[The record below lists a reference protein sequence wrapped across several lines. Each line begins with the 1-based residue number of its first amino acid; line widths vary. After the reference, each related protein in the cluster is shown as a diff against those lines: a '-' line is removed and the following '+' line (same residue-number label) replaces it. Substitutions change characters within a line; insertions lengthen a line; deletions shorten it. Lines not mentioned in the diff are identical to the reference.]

1 MIKQNY
7 ELEYFSFSYYF
18 AFPFLFPVHFS
29 LFVLA
34 SSSHQEATNMIC
46 LLFFLMCPSNS
57 EGYFNPDNTT
67 FLNLCKGNGLE
78 VLLQSVT
85 TSSFKQNQILMQYK

>member
-1 MIKQNY
+1 
-7 ELEYFSFSYYF
+7 
-18 AFPFLFPVHFS
+18 
-29 LFVLA
+29 
-34 SSSHQEATNMIC
+34 MIC